1 MQTFEQ
7 ISAAVLDT
15 HAWVWMSA
23 GAPEAHKGATFRGRS
38 IVSAISVWEVAMLV
52 QKGRLDLA
60 PDVDTWISANLKRP
74 VELEPLSPVVCIAS
88 SRLLEFHG
96 DPADRLIV
104 ATAMTLGLPLM
115 TADKKIIEWNKAHSA
130 IQILHL

>member
-1 MQTFEQ
+1 
-7 ISAAVLDT
+7 
-15 HAWVWMSA
+15 MSA
-23 GAPEAHKGATFRGRS
+23 GAPEAHKAATFRGRS
-38 IVSAISVWEVAMLV
+38 IVSAISVWEVAMLD
-52 QKGRLDLA
+52 QNLA

-74 VELEPLSPVVCIAS
+74 VELEPLSPAICIAS

-115 TADKKIIEWNKAHSA
+115 TVDKKIIEWNKAHSA
-130 IQILHL
+130 IQF

>member
-7 ISAAVLDT
+7 ISAPVLDT
-15 HAWVWMSA
+15 HAWAWMSA
-23 GAPEAHKGATFRGRS
+23 GAPEAHKAATFRGRS

-74 VELEPLSPVVCIAS
+74 VELEPLSTAICIAS

-96 DPADRLIV
+96 DPATRRPGDP
-104 ATAMTLGLPLM
+104 ATRRTVSSSRQP
-115 TADKKIIEWNKAHSA
+115 
-130 IQILHL
+130 